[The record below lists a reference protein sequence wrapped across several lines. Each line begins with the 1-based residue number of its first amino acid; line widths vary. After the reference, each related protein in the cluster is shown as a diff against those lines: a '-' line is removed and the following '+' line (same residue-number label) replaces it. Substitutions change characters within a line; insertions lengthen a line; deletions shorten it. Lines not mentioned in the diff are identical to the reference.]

1 MKKQECDL
9 EDFSE
14 ENEASSKSSKD
25 KKTNS
30 PDRGKQPSLL
40 FKITSMVPYKT
51 VVKAHSAVVLKA
63 ENMADKAEW
72 LNKLRNIISSKG
84 GKVKGESGLS
94 MRQSLSDGSLDTMA
108 RRPPDPQEE
117 ILRKFVVT
125 LKLFL
130 TVLLPMSPR
139 QLFFA
144 K

>member
-30 PDRGKQPSLL
+30 PDGGKRPSLV

-51 VVKAHSAVVLKA
+51 VLKSHSAVVLKA
-63 ENMADKAEW
+63 ENMAEW
-72 LNKLRNIISSKG
+72 FNKLRNIISSKG

-94 MRQSLSDGSLDTMA
+94 MRQSLSDGSLVRNLMNF
-108 RRPPDPQEE
+108 
-117 ILRKFVVT
+117 LSSKVLVT
-125 LKLFL
+125 GVFCYDYC
-130 TVLLPMSPR
+130 SS
-139 QLFFA
+139 
-144 K
+144 